1 MSGLDE
7 IKARA
12 AAPDKILE
20 WADVYSDE
28 YNGALQESQAD
39 VPKLVALIEKIRD
52 DMTARADQYEATA
65 DRLWELV
72 RNRDPERDAE
82 DAQRYS
88 HYASGARATAHI
100 IDKTI
105 KEGLT
110 P

>member
-1 MSGLDE
+1 MSGLEE

-12 AAPDKILE
+12 AAASDDTKPVTLE
-20 WADVYSDE
+20 EAFQVV
-28 YNGALQESQAD
+28 ARSQAD
-39 VPKLVALIEKIRD
+39 VLKLVALIEQLRD
-52 DMTARADQYEATA
+52 EATERANQYEASA

-72 RNRDPERDAE
+72 RTRDPERNAE

-88 HYASGARATAHI
+88 AYAHGARAAAHI

>member
-12 AAPDKILE
+12 AAPDKVLE
-20 WADVYSDE
+20 WTNPYADE
-28 YNGALQESQAD
+28 YTTALQESQAD
-39 VPKLVALIEKIRD
+39 VPKLVALIEQLRD
-52 DMTARADQYEATA
+52 EATERANQYEASA

-72 RNRDPERDAE
+72 RTRDPERNAE

-88 HYASGARATAHI
+88 AYAHGARAAAHI